1 MCDMEVKDGILE
13 IDLSKLGIDGIRL
26 IGKDGKSIA
35 SETGHLIEA
44 LEWLVRFV
52 DVDTRITV
60 NGVEER
66 LCE

>member
-1 MCDMEVKDGILE
+1 MCGTELKDGILE
-13 IDLSKLGIDGIRL
+13 IDLSKLDGIR
-26 IGKDGKSIA
+26 IVGTDGKSIA

-44 LEWLVRFV
+44 LEWLLRFV

-66 LCE
+66 ICE

>member
-1 MCDMEVKDGILE
+1 MCGMKLKDGILE
-13 IDLSKLGIDGIRL
+13 IDLSKLDGIRI
-26 IGKDGKSIA
+26 IGRDGKSIA

-66 LCE
+66 ICE

>member
-1 MCDMEVKDGILE
+1 MCDMELKDGILE
-13 IDLSKLGIDGIRL
+13 IDLSKLDGIRL

-66 LCE
+66 ICE

>member
-13 IDLSKLGIDGIRL
+13 IDLSKLDGIRL
-26 IGKDGKSIA
+26 IDKDGKSIA

-66 LCE
+66 ICE

>member
-1 MCDMEVKDGILE
+1 MYDMEVKDGILE
-13 IDLSKLGIDGIRL
+13 IDLSKLEGIRL
-26 IGKDGKSIA
+26 VGSDGKSIA

-66 LCE
+66 ICE

>member
-1 MCDMEVKDGILE
+1 MCDTELKDGILE
-13 IDLSKLGIDGIRL
+13 IDLSKLDGIR
-26 IGKDGKSIA
+26 IVGRDGKSIA
-35 SETGHLIEA
+35 SETEHLVEA

-66 LCE
+66 ICE